1 MVWLLVNLCPRI
13 LRLVALMASSIE
25 LNAQEILEKE
35 EKSFINNIENNI
47 GGGGGLIYGLKSF
60 VQEKTSFISG
70 EIDCA
75 LGSEQSLEIDFKIYP
90 NPASKELFIQSS
102 QLVKSLIVHDFY
114 GKKIMDAQINSNSK
128 QLVSINRSQSTKVC
142 REHFQSDRG

>member
-1 MVWLLVNLCPRI
+1 M
-13 LRLVALMASSIE
+13 
-25 LNAQEILEKE
+25 
-35 EKSFINNIENNI
+35 
-47 GGGGGLIYGLKSF
+47 KSF

-128 QLVSINRSQSTKVC
+128 QLDVSKLKTGIYLCTAELETGVRSTQKLII
-142 REHFQSDRG
+142 RN